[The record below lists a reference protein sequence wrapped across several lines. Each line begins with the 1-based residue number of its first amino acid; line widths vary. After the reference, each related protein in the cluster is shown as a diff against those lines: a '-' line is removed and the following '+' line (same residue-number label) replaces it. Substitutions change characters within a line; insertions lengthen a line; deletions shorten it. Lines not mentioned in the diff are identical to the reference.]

1 MKTWLLRFFQY
12 YFDPSFP
19 FILLNLQMD
28 SLLKIGLNYH
38 SFTQITTPL
47 IGFFLFTTVLLSF
60 FVLTIYHAKKSNKQ
74 STYQAENP
82 QEPCQKSSSPNAF
95 TANLKS
101 FLLMLL
107 LLSVFIECEIQSF
120 PDKRTTTEGI
130 KLCLLLLSF
139 SHHLQSPPFK
149 HTLGFIMVIYANF
162 RLTPID
168 VWLQNLCFLGGSL
181 VLGVCFSL
189 PYKKV
194 QNTQNPIKLS
204 TKNHAKTILF
214 QSQKS
219 FDFPSVPSFI
229 VNKLW
234 KKSTVSLVLLD
245 AHLRTVYKTPLFE
258 KLFKNRPI
266 LEMKLKSLK
275 FKLLEQEKSPKTPN
289 FSNNSQKERT
299 LRDFLLNLISNS
311 EEENYH
317 LNLYAKLEECP
328 PAISNYVH
336 VYRYYDKK
344 SMFFAIIMESSRDDL
359 SNMVQNQSR
368 ILSFVSHEFRTPLN
382 CITGMLQCL
391 EDNVPQAVYEQFIQ
405 PALSSSKYLM
415 NMLQDILDMTQI
427 KAGKFRLNN
436 LEFDLTLFLRDIFSL
451 FQVQSKTKKIQLS
464 FQIDPSV
471 PKFISTDPNRLKQV
485 VINLV
490 SNAFKY
496 TQKGEI
502 TLYGELVN
510 NNPNI
515 LRVSVE
521 DTGLGIKEC
530 DKPRLLK
537 AFGKIEDEKN
547 HEMNPQG
554 VGLGLIISQDI
565 SKLLAE
571 GLTDIPESEKGLKFE
586 SQYEKGSVF
595 SFIFENLN
603 RKPSQPHE
611 SDAAEIGFDS
621 IVDDGPEWNVEF
633 LKSTDKSCRF
643 FQRSGSG
650 TRGPG
655 YQIVFNKQFTRKG
668 GNTKKMTQIV
678 CQMSFADVQEG
689 TYTKNQITKSFPNS
703 DNNIVFKSNVMDG
716 LRSLGENKPVH
727 ISEKSSLLHELSIS
741 FSFSSNSNK
750 TPSDISK
757 LQEIVSKVE
766 NFHKKCLCPDVLVVD
781 DDSYNIL
788 ALQFLL
794 ESLNVS
800 FEIANSGFEAVER
813 VISMEAEGTCC
824 KQFRLILLDIE
835 MPGKNG
841 LDTCRDI
848 RKYFNDMEINDDTHI
863 AACSGY
869 NDKEMDERIKDAG
882 FNFKLVKPIMKGT
895 LIGLLA
901 EVMSQL
907 NFDSPLIKVN

>member
-1 MKTWLLRFFQY
+1 MKTWLLEFFKQ

-28 SLLKIGLNYH
+28 SLLKIGLNYQ

-47 IGFFLFTTVLLSF
+47 IGLVLFTTVLLTF
-60 FVLTIYHAKKSNKQ
+60 FVLAIYHAKKSNKQ
-74 STYQAENP
+74 SEYQAENP
-82 QEPCQKSSSPNAF
+82 QDPSKNSSSPNAF
-95 TANLKS
+95 TVNLKS

-130 KLCLLLLSF
+130 KLCLLHFSF

-149 HTLGFIMVIYANF
+149 LTLGFIMVIYANF

-168 VWLQNLCFLGGSL
+168 VWLQNLCFLVGSL
-181 VLGVCFSL
+181 VLGFCFSI
-189 PYKKV
+189 PYKKGKSP
-194 QNTQNPIKLS
+194 QNAIKLS
-204 TKNHAKTILF
+204 TKNHAKTLLF

-219 FDFPSVPSFI
+219 IRQLDFPSFPSFI

-234 KKSTVSLVLLD
+234 KKSSVSLVLLD
-245 AHLRTVYKTPLFE
+245 AHLKTVYKTPLFE
-258 KLFKNRPI
+258 KLFKDRPL
-266 LEMKLKSLK
+266 LEIKLKSLK
-275 FKLLEQEKSPKTPN
+275 FKLLEQSPTTPN
-289 FSNNSQKERT
+289 FSSIIQKEPST
-299 LRDFLLNLISNS
+299 LQDFLLKLISNS

-317 LNLYAKLEECP
+317 RNLYAKLEECP
-328 PAISNYVH
+328 SAISSYLY

-344 SMFFAIIMESSRDDL
+344 SMFFAIIMESARDDL

-382 CITGMLQCL
+382 CITGMLQCM
-391 EDNVPQAVYEQFIQ
+391 EDNVPHAVYEQFIE

-436 LEFDLTLFLRDIFSL
+436 IEFELTLFLRDIFTL
-451 FQVQSKTKKIQLS
+451 FQIQSKTKKIKLS

-510 NNPNI
+510 NNPHI
-515 LRVSVE
+515 LRMSVE
-521 DTGLGIKEC
+521 DTGLGIKDC

-537 AFGKIEDEKN
+537 AFGKVEDEKN

-595 SFIFENLN
+595 SFLFENL
-603 RKPSQPHE
+603 KASQPHE
-611 SDAAEIGFDS
+611 TDAAEIRFDS
-621 IVDDGPEWNVEF
+621 IAEDGPEWNVEA
-633 LKSTDKSCRF
+633 LNSNEQSCRF

-650 TRGPG
+650 TRGPS

-668 GNTKKMTQIV
+668 GLTKKMTQIV

-689 TYTKNQITKSFPNS
+689 TYHKNHITKSFPSS

-716 LRSLGENKPVH
+716 LKSLGDNKPVH
-727 ISEKSSLLHELSIS
+727 VSERSSLLHELSI
-741 FSFSSNSNK
+741 SFSSNSNK